1 MSTSAPVLMVGLMSG
16 TSLDGISAAVVEF
29 SEHVAA
35 SSRTQAVLR
44 HFVQRPY
51 APEQRARLQAA
62 MQGGTAQ
69 EYCRLQADLGAWLGD
84 AALEAMEG
92 AGVSPRDVRGI
103 ASHGQTL
110 WHEPG
115 HSTWQIGDAA
125 RIAERTG
132 CAVVSDFRTRDMA
145 VGGQGAPLVPM
156 ADAMLFAHDSA
167 WRALQ
172 NIGGIG
178 NVTLV
183 PPAQKALASL
193 HTAHDGAHEASTA
206 RVRAFDTGPGVVV
219 IDGVVQR
226 LFGTPYDADGTLGAA
241 GRILEPVVQS
251 LLTLPFLR
259 QQPPK
264 STGRELFT
272 PAFIDAF
279 IARCADAGG
288 TPHDMVATATAFTAA
303 TIADQYTRFVH
314 PAPKDVLLSGGGA
327 RNPFLVRCIEG
338 AFAWHGEHSGR
349 AMPAVRLFDELFFD
363 AEAKEAVAFA
373 LLGYLHL
380 TGRAG
385 NVPAATGARAPRV
398 LGALTPGSELKS

>member
-1 MSTSAPVLMVGLMSG
+1 MSISAPVLMVGLMSG

-29 SEHVAA
+29 SERLPV
-35 SSRTQAVLR
+35 SVGTQATLR

-51 APEQRARLQAA
+51 TPEQRARLQAA

-69 EYCRLQADLGAWLGD
+69 AYCRLQADLGTWLGD
-84 AALEAMEG
+84 AAVEAMQG
-92 AGVSPRDVRGI
+92 AGVTSRDVRGI

-156 ADAMLFAHDSA
+156 ADAVLFAHESE

-183 PPAQKALASL
+183 PPAREALASL
-193 HTAHDGAHEASTA
+193 ASDA
-206 RVRAFDTGPGVVV
+206 SGVQVRAFDTGPGVVV

-226 LFGTPYDADGTLGAA
+226 LFGTPYDTDGALGAT
-241 GRILEPVVQS
+241 GRILEPVVES
-251 LLTLPFLR
+251 LLSLSFLG
-259 QQPPK
+259 QAPPK

-272 PAFIDAF
+272 PVFIDAF
-279 IARCADAGG
+279 IAHCTEAGG
-288 TPHDMVATATAFTAA
+288 TPHDVVATATAFTAA
-303 TIADQYTRFVH
+303 TIADQYARFVH
-314 PAPKDVLLSGGGA
+314 PVPREVLLSGGGA
-327 RNPFLVRCIEG
+327 RNPFLVRCIER
-338 AFAWHGEHSGR
+338 AFARHGEQVAR
-349 AMPAVRLFDELFFD
+349 AVPAVRLFDELFFD

-398 LGALTPGSELKS
+398 LGALTPGTELKS

>member
-1 MSTSAPVLMVGLMSG
+1 MRSAAAQCVVGVMSG
-16 TSLDGISAAVVEF
+16 TSLDGISAAVVDFTEQPF
-29 SEHVAA
+29 HGGTRPRAE
-35 SSRTQAVLR
+35 LR
-44 HFVQRPY
+44 HFVQRAY
-51 APEQRARLQAA
+51 TAEQRARLQAA
-62 MQGGTAQ
+62 MQGGSAQ
-69 EYCRLQADLGAWLGD
+69 EYCRLQADLGEWLGD
-84 AALEAMEG
+84 TALEAMHG
-92 AGVSPRDVRGI
+92 AGVSASNVRAV

-132 CAVVSDFRTRDMA
+132 CAVIADFRTRDMA
-145 VGGQGAPLVPM
+145 VGGQGAPLVPV
-156 ADAMLFAHDSA
+156 ADVMLFAHDTE

-183 PPAQKALASL
+183 PPA
-193 HTAHDGAHEASTA
+193 HEAMMALPAVTGEGVQ
-206 RVRAFDTGPGVVV
+206 VRAFDTGPGVVV
-219 IDGVVQR
+219 LDGVVQR
-226 LFGTPYDADGTLGAA
+226 LFGEPYDRDGKIGAS
-241 GRILEPVVQS
+241 GRVLTPVVQS
-251 LLTLPFLR
+251 LMELPFLHAA
-259 QQPPK
+259 PPK

-279 IARCADAGG
+279 ITKCTEAGG
-288 TPHDMVATATAFTAA
+288 NAEDVVATAAAFTAS
-303 TIADQYTRFVH
+303 TIADQYMRYVRPVPH
-314 PAPKDVLLSGGGA
+314 DVLLSGGGA

-338 AFAWHGEHSGR
+338 AFAWQAERHGT
-349 AMPAVRLFDELFFD
+349 AVPTVRSFDELYFD

-373 LLGYLHL
+373 LLGYLHI

-385 NVPAATGARAPRV
+385 NVPAATGARAPRL

>member
-1 MSTSAPVLMVGLMSG
+1 MSISAPVLMVGLMSG

-29 SEHVAA
+29 SERPPV
-35 SSRTQAVLR
+35 SVGTQVTLR

-51 APEQRARLQAA
+51 SPEQRARLQAA

-69 EYCRLQADLGAWLGD
+69 AYCRLQADLGTWLGD
-84 AALEAMEG
+84 AAVEAMQG
-92 AGVSPRDVRGI
+92 AGVTSHDVRGI

-145 VGGQGAPLVPM
+145 VGGQGAPLVPI
-156 ADAMLFAHDSA
+156 ADAMLFAHESE

-183 PPAQKALASL
+183 PPAREALASL
-193 HTAHDGAHEASTA
+193 ASDQA
-206 RVRAFDTGPGVVV
+206 GVQVRAFDTGPGVVV

-226 LFGTPYDADGTLGAA
+226 LFGTPYDTDGALGAT
-241 GRILEPVVQS
+241 GRILEPVVES
-251 LLTLPFLR
+251 LLSLSFLG
-259 QQPPK
+259 QEPPK

-272 PAFIDAF
+272 PVFIDAF
-279 IARCADAGG
+279 IAQCTEAGG
-288 TPHDMVATATAFTAA
+288 TPHDVVATATAFTAA
-303 TIADQYTRFVH
+303 TIADQYARFVH
-314 PAPKDVLLSGGGA
+314 PVPREVLLSGGGA
-327 RNPFLVRCIEG
+327 RNPFLVRCIER
-338 AFAWHGEHSGR
+338 AFARHGEQAAR
-349 AMPAVRLFDELFFD
+349 AVPAVRLFDELFFD

-398 LGALTPGSELKS
+398 LGALTPGPELKS

>member
-1 MSTSAPVLMVGLMSG
+1 MSISAPVLMVGLMSG
-16 TSLDGISAAVVEF
+16 TSLDGLSAAVVEF
-29 SEHVAA
+29 SERPPV
-35 SSRTQAVLR
+35 SVGTQVTLR

-51 APEQRARLQAA
+51 TPEQRARLQAA

-69 EYCRLQADLGAWLGD
+69 AYCRLQADLGTWLGD
-84 AALEAMEG
+84 AAVEAMQG
-92 AGVSPRDVRGI
+92 AGVTSHDVRGI

-145 VGGQGAPLVPM
+145 VGGQGAPLVPI
-156 ADAMLFAHDSA
+156 ADAMLFAHESE

-183 PPAQKALASL
+183 PPAREALASL
-193 HTAHDGAHEASTA
+193 ASDQA
-206 RVRAFDTGPGVVV
+206 GVQVRAFDTGPGVVV

-226 LFGTPYDADGTLGAA
+226 LFGTPYDTDGALGAT
-241 GRILEPVVQS
+241 GRILEPVVES
-251 LLTLPFLR
+251 LLSLSFLG
-259 QQPPK
+259 QEPPK

-272 PAFIDAF
+272 PVFIDAF
-279 IARCADAGG
+279 IAQCTEAGG
-288 TPHDMVATATAFTAA
+288 TPHDVVATATAFTAA
-303 TIADQYTRFVH
+303 TIADQYARFVH
-314 PAPKDVLLSGGGA
+314 PVPREVLLSGGGA
-327 RNPFLVRCIEG
+327 RNPFLVRCIER
-338 AFAWHGEHSGR
+338 AFARHGEQAAR
-349 AMPAVRLFDELFFD
+349 AVPAVRLFDELFFD

-398 LGALTPGSELKS
+398 LGALTPGPELKS

>member
-1 MSTSAPVLMVGLMSG
+1 MSISAPVLMVGLMSG

-29 SEHVAA
+29 SERPPV
-35 SSRTQAVLR
+35 SVGTQVTLR

-51 APEQRARLQAA
+51 TPEQRARLQAA

-69 EYCRLQADLGAWLGD
+69 AYCRLQADLGTWLGD
-84 AALEAMEG
+84 AAVEAMQG
-92 AGVSPRDVRGI
+92 AGVTSHDVRGI

-145 VGGQGAPLVPM
+145 VGGQGAPLVPI
-156 ADAMLFAHDSA
+156 ADAMLFAHESE

-183 PPAQKALASL
+183 PPAREALASL
-193 HTAHDGAHEASTA
+193 ASDQA
-206 RVRAFDTGPGVVV
+206 GVQVRAFDTGPGVVV

-226 LFGTPYDADGTLGAA
+226 LFGTPYDTDGALGAT
-241 GRILEPVVQS
+241 GRILEPVVES
-251 LLTLPFLR
+251 LLSLSFLG
-259 QQPPK
+259 QEPPK

-272 PAFIDAF
+272 PVFIDAF
-279 IARCADAGG
+279 IAQCTEAGG
-288 TPHDMVATATAFTAA
+288 TPHDVVATATAFTAA
-303 TIADQYTRFVH
+303 TIADQYARFVH
-314 PAPKDVLLSGGGA
+314 PVPREVLLSGGGA
-327 RNPFLVRCIEG
+327 RNPFLVRCIER
-338 AFAWHGEHSGR
+338 AFARHGEQAAR
-349 AMPAVRLFDELFFD
+349 AVPAVRLFDELFFD

-398 LGALTPGSELKS
+398 LGALTPGPELKS